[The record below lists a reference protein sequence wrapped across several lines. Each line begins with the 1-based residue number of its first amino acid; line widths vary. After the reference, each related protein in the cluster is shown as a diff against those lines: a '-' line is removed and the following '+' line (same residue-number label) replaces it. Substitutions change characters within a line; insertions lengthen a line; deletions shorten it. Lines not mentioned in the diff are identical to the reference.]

1 MVAREQEE
9 LGRRDRDCR
18 QNRSALKV
26 KDRIVVLVDDGLAT
40 GSTMRAAAAALS
52 QRDPERL
59 VIAVPIA
66 APEAC
71 RELKVEVDEIV
82 CAMTPEP
89 FWAVGYWYQNFDE
102 TTDEEVQN
110 LLEGARQRADAVGN
124 RVRQR

>member
-1 MVAREQEE
+1 M
-9 LGRRDRDCR
+9 
-18 QNRSALKV
+18 
-26 KDRIVVLVDDGLAT
+26 VLVDDGLAT

-66 APEAC
+66 APETC
-71 RELKVEVDEIV
+71 RERKVEVDEIV